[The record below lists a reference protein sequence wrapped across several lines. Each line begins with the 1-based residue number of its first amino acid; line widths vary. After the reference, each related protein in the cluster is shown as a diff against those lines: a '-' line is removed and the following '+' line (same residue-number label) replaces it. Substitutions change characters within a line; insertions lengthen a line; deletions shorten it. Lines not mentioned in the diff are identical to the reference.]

1 MFDIREYYNIGG
13 LSKHGFDHEV
23 SEVDTELVSDIDS
36 LLSQKQD
43 ELYKTV
49 KFKNGDYS
57 IDIIYPALGYPG
69 NSSLIM
75 TPDRVRF
82 LLSFYP
88 YKNDF
93 LKVEKI
99 LLRPRYIETGN
110 IELAALFIKKVRTL
124 VLYLTHS
131 DMQSDSLKD
140 NDRFI
145 SIELEH
151 IMDTK
156 VIESSIDKSKQG
168 GARVP
173 LLWNILAVINPDGD
187 ERLDKFFIRRDKID
201 NKEYLSLNDISYYY
215 YRHGY

>member
-1 MFDIREYYNIGG
+1 MFDIREYYNVSGFSG
-13 LSKHGFDHEV
+13 HGFELEV
-23 SEVDTELVSDIDS
+23 SEVDTDLVSDIDS
-36 LLSQKQD
+36 LLSQKRD

-49 KFKNGDYS
+49 KFKTGDYS
-57 IDIIYPALGYPG
+57 IEIVYPSLGYPG
-69 NSSLIM
+69 NSHLIM

-88 YKNDF
+88 YKQDF

-110 IELAALFIKKVRTL
+110 IELAALYIKKSKIL

-131 DMQSDSLKD
+131 DVQSDSLKE

-145 SIELEH
+145 SIDLEH
-151 IMDTK
+151 IMDTR
-156 VIESSIDKSKQG
+156 VIESSIDKSRAKS

-173 LLWNILAVINPDGD
+173 LLWNILTVINPEG
-187 ERLDKFFIRRDKID
+187 EKLDKFFIRRDKID
-201 NKEYLSLNDISYYY
+201 NKEYIALNDISYYY